1 MTKTEAFD
9 AIYQIRQALVLA
21 NKLCPN
27 SEIKDALALTIK
39 LFFYVTTQVGT
50 EAQSTKGTK

>member
-21 NKLCPN
+21 NKLYPN
-27 SEIKDALALTIK
+27 SKIKDALALTIK
-39 LFFYVTTQVGT
+39 LFFYVTTQG
-50 EAQSTKGTK
+50 TKGTK

>member
-9 AIYQIRQALVLA
+9 AIYQIRQD
-21 NKLCPN
+21 

-50 EAQSTKGTK
+50 EYQRHKVGKNNGLFAI